1 MERLPF
7 TWVGLFNIEEK
18 IKINNRGEKRC
29 TIFISGKTHA
39 KEGPII
45 PECIYKY
52 ITVLFL

>member
-18 IKINNRGEKRC
+18 IKINNRGGKRC